1 MPVRTFDDLD
11 EEEQDM
17 VLDSI
22 DDFLR
27 HVRKR
32 RRENEAML
40 ERIRTEREAGDLA
53 ARLPGLS
60 ANQLK
65 MSKLVIENFG
75 DKPMMTRE
83 IAQKI
88 GNVTSQKIT
97 PTLKAMEAA
106 GILVATV
113 KDEKPRRH
121 LWTVAAGETR

>member
-32 RRENEAML
+32 
-40 ERIRTEREAGDLA
+40 RTEREAGDLA